1 MLLFRRPE
9 TGKSEQLII
18 HSISHGMEQATGAAG
33 YLLENVTALCEVKTQ
48 RNGNDW
54 FQLDYKAQEG

>member
-1 MLLFRRPE
+1 
-9 TGKSEQLII
+9 
-18 HSISHGMEQATGAAG
+18 MEQATGAAG
-33 YLLENVTALCEVKTQ
+33 YLLENVTALGEVKTQ